1 MNAILDAGP
10 MVAFLGGEEGGDVV
24 RGLLADPTTT
34 CYCHAVSIIEVYY
47 HFLRI
52 SDEETAEKVI
62 GDLLNDGLI
71 IREDMDP
78 LFWRMVSRLKIRG
91 RISLADCFCI
101 ALAQRVG
108 GNLYTTDHHEFDA
121 LVPLD
126 LCTIVFIR

>member
-52 SDEETAEKVI
+52 SDEETAERVI
-62 GDLLNDGLI
+62 SDLIDFFHKST
-71 IREDMDP
+71 R
-78 LFWRMVSRLKIRG
+78 
-91 RISLADCFCI
+91 C
-101 ALAQRVG
+101 
-108 GNLYTTDHHEFDA
+108 
-121 LVPLD
+121 VPNCKERQSD
-126 LCTIVFIR
+126 